1 MGPETT
7 STRSII
13 ITMSAESLKKLLI
26 EELQDLYHAE
36 KQLVKALPKMA
47 KAAQS
52 DDLKAGITDHLEE
65 TKGHVER
72 LERAFA
78 LLDEKPKAKVCPAM
92 KGLIEE
98 GAEALEE
105 KDASAVRDAQIIG
118 SAQRIE
124 HYEMAA
130 YGTVRSLAETLGE
143 DEVAELLQ
151 TTLDEEG
158 EADKKLTGLA
168 ADVNEAALEEDE
180 AA

>member
-1 MGPETT
+1 
-7 STRSII
+7 
-13 ITMSAESLKKLLI
+13 MSAESLKELLI
-26 EELQDLYHAE
+26 DELKDLYHAE

-47 KAAQS
+47 KAAQ
-52 DDLKAGITDHLEE
+52 DEELKAGLTAHLEE
-65 TKGHVER
+65 TKEHVVR
-72 LERAFA
+72 LERVFK
-78 LLDEKPKAKVCPAM
+78 LLDEPAKTKVCPAM

-98 GAEALEE
+98 GSEALEE

-143 DEVAELLQ
+143 DEVAEILQ
-151 TTLDEEG
+151 LTLDEEG
-158 EADKKLTGLA
+158 EADKKLTA
-168 ADVNEAALEEDE
+168 AAATVNEAALAEEE